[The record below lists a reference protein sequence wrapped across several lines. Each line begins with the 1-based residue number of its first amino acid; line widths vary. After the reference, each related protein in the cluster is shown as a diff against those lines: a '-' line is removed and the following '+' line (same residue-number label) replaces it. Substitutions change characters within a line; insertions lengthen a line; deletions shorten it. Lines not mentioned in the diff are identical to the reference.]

1 MTSVWVCR
9 LWPELRRPHRWRK
22 CKQTAKNNTF
32 YPNQC
37 HQPLITQ
44 LTLNY
49 LYSMEIFID
58 SVINLWLLNILRILF
73 SIFSI
78 RTFNAS
84 VNLCRELGIRH
95 AEELSLSK
103 PLEQEH
109 LKENYQQTVMRRKPV
124 PPTKEGNTGIF
135 LQQLF

>member
-1 MTSVWVCR
+1 
-9 LWPELRRPHRWRK
+9 
-22 CKQTAKNNTF
+22 
-32 YPNQC
+32 
-37 HQPLITQ
+37 
-44 LTLNY
+44 
-49 LYSMEIFID
+49 MEIFIN
-58 SVINLWLLNILRILF
+58 SVMNLWFLNILRILF

-124 PPTKEGNTGIF
+124 PPTKEGNTGTIF
-135 LQQLF
+135 FKLAY

>member
-1 MTSVWVCR
+1 M
-9 LWPELRRPHRWRK
+9 
-22 CKQTAKNNTF
+22 
-32 YPNQC
+32 
-37 HQPLITQ
+37 
-44 LTLNY
+44 
-49 LYSMEIFID
+49 YSMQIFFHI
-58 SVINLWLLNILRILF
+58 VINLWVLNMYLRTLF

-124 PPTKEGNTGIF
+124 PPTKEGNTGTIF
-135 LQQLF
+135 FKLAY

>member
-1 MTSVWVCR
+1 
-9 LWPELRRPHRWRK
+9 
-22 CKQTAKNNTF
+22 
-32 YPNQC
+32 
-37 HQPLITQ
+37 
-44 LTLNY
+44 
-49 LYSMEIFID
+49 MEIFIN
-58 SVINLWLLNILRILF
+58 SVINLWFLNILRILF

-135 LQQLF
+135 LEQSL

>member
-1 MTSVWVCR
+1 MYLSIQEER
-9 LWPELRRPHRWRK
+9 YILK
-22 CKQTAKNNTF
+22 KSYF
-32 YPNQC
+32 Y
-37 HQPLITQ
+37 H
-44 LTLNY
+44 
-49 LYSMEIFID
+49 
-58 SVINLWLLNILRILF
+58 
-73 SIFSI
+73 FSI

-135 LQQLF
+135 L

>member
-1 MTSVWVCR
+1 MISTVDAVIIVCIKHV
-9 LWPELRRPHRWRK
+9 PIHEHIK
-22 CKQTAKNNTF
+22 KSKK
-32 YPNQC
+32 
-37 HQPLITQ
+37 ISKKS
-44 LTLNY
+44 
-49 LYSMEIFID
+49 YSYT
-58 SVINLWLLNILRILF
+58 
-73 SIFSI
+73 FSI

-124 PPTKEGNTGIF
+124 PPTKEGNTGII
-135 LQQLF
+135 